1 MTLQYAQNIIYK
13 LVVLLFVVNA
23 IHAQKLERPFILVK
37 ASERAE
43 IQHKIKTQK
52 WAKEIYSNLKAQT
65 QPHVEAFH
73 NNPTNYLKQL
83 PFNWVGASK
92 NSYPPFYQ
100 TDHIENGVHK
110 NLDNA
115 TTAEWEP
122 AELLKT
128 YLQVALDCSMLYY
141 VSQDE
146 RYAYVA
152 SSILYSFVKSVQKTK
167 LSEWH
172 GRGGWLFPYDGFREV
187 RVIGDKLPLIYDFV
201 APYLHKGGQPFDI
214 IEKTTT
220 DFPIAE
226 AQQVFKTYIDI
237 SVNYGQTNSNHP
249 VLEAPSLVY
258 NALAIDDPE
267 EREHYLSYFL
277 TENTAHQDALNVMA
291 KNYKDRGDIWPE
303 TSQYLNH
310 VTIILTR
317 LMLVVNKYKP
327 ELQLGKTYENILH
340 ALPRLDYFKYPNGEL
355 VRWGDGKRFGH
366 APYDAYEDAYLL
378 AKMDGLEALQTKLKP
393 LIARAQQEKEY
404 TRFGMEA
411 IFWYDAPHTE
421 KVAPLE
427 LPRTD
432 RVYHAGIVMQR
443 NLSTTGKAKDGLMC
457 FVGGAHMV
465 HGHAEGMNI
474 ELYGE
479 GQVLGVD
486 NGRGKYGKDLHENY
500 SRIFAA
506 HNTVIVNG
514 ASQGEG
520 QWANLG
526 INTVQVVAME
536 PQVSAV
542 GVSPDHSFSQTS
554 FEDTAGDGAEATQE
568 RTLALVRT
576 SPTTGYY
583 VDVFRSKSALPNEYH
598 DFLYHNIADVLQI
611 ENVDI
616 KLAHTPLRYKANAN
630 LEWTRGAYRNPG
642 WHFFEAVKTSQVY
655 DKTVKATFRTQQLA
669 TGAAAMQLHIPGF
682 EGRTYT
688 TVQAPR
694 TFQAPAPYNTLP
706 TPTLV
711 IRHRGSAWEMPFVV
725 VYEPFGKKEK
735 PTIQAVSKL
744 EQNGIYKGV
753 KVVSKLKKKE
763 LTQYIITQS
772 KGEEFKNDTLGLYFK
787 GTFAIITLD
796 KNQNLESIYIGEGK
810 KMIYK
815 TQTFTTNEN
824 KAFYKEF
831 GE

>member
-13 LVVLLFVVNA
+13 LVVLLFVVSA
-23 IHAQKLERPFILVK
+23 SHAQKLERPFILVK

-43 IQHKIKTQK
+43 IQYKIKTQK
-52 WAKEIYSNLKAQT
+52 WAKKMYSNLKAQT
-65 QPHVEAFH
+65 QPHVKAFH
-73 NNPTNYLKQL
+73 SNPTDYIKQL
-83 PFNWVGASK
+83 PFNWAEASK
-92 NSYPPFYQ
+92 NTYPPFYQ
-100 TDHIENGVHK
+100 TDHVEDGVHK

-115 TTAEWEP
+115 TAEEWEP

-128 YLQVALDCSMLYY
+128 YLQAALDCSVMYY
-141 VSQDE
+141 LSQDE
-146 RYAYVA
+146 RYAYVS
-152 SSILYSFVKSVQKTK
+152 SSILYAFVKSVQKTK

-187 RVIGDKLPLIYDFV
+187 RVIGDKLPLIYDFI
-201 APYLHKGGQPFDI
+201 APYLNEGGKPFDI
-214 IEKTTT
+214 VQQATV

-258 NALAIDDPE
+258 NALAMDNPE
-267 EREHYLSYFL
+267 ERERYLSYFL
-277 TENTAHQDALNVMA
+277 TESTANQDALDVMA
-291 KNYKDRGDIWPE
+291 KNYKAKGDIWPE

-310 VTIILTR
+310 VTVILTR

-340 ALPRLDYFKYPNGEL
+340 ALPRLDYFKYPNDEL

-378 AKMDGLEALQTKLKP
+378 AKMDGLEGLQAKLKP
-393 LIARAQQEKEY
+393 LISRAQQDKTY
-404 TRFGMEA
+404 TRFGVEA
-411 IFWYDAPHTE
+411 LFWYDAPHTE

-526 INTVQVVAME
+526 MHTVQVVTME
-536 PQVSAV
+536 PQVGAA
-542 GVSPDHSFSQTS
+542 GISPHHSFSQTS
-554 FEDTAGDGAEATQE
+554 FEDTAGTGAEATQE
-568 RTLALVRT
+568 RTLALIRT
-576 SPTTGYY
+576 SPKTGYY

-598 DFLYHNIADVLQI
+598 DFLYHNIADTLQI
-611 ENVDI
+611 ENTDL
-616 KLAHTPLRYKANAN
+616 KLEHTPLRYKANAN
-630 LEWTRGAYRNPG
+630 LEWARGTYRHPG
-642 WHFFEAVKTSQVY
+642 WHFFETVKTSQAY
-655 DKTVKATFRTQQLA
+655 DKTVKATFHTQQLA

-682 EGRTYT
+682 KGREFTQ
-688 TVQAPR
+688 VKAPH
-694 TFQAPAPYNTLP
+694 TFQAPVPYDTLP

-711 IRHRGSAWEMPFVV
+711 IRHKGPAWNTPFVV

-735 PTIQAVSKL
+735 PTIQSVSKL
-744 EQNGIYKGV
+744 EQNGLYKGL
-753 KVVSKLKKKE
+753 KVVSKLKKTK
-763 LTQYIITQS
+763 LIQYIITQS
-772 KGEEFKNDTLGLYFK
+772 KGETFKSTDLDLYFK
-787 GTFAIITLD
+787 GTFAVITLD
-796 KNQNLESIYIGEGK
+796 ASENLKSIYVGDGDALKFKDTIVDLSSSK
-810 KMIYK
+810 S
-815 TQTFTTNEN
+815 
-824 KAFYKEF
+824 FYKDYK
-831 GE
+831 